1 MLHLVGTIALTA
13 WRHMRRHRHTP
24 THVHV
29 PVTPVHVQIDS
40 GEQNVE
46 HEVGFTGCCFLGK
59 QCFFNRVHSVRT

>member
-1 MLHLVGTIALTA
+1 
-13 WRHMRRHRHTP
+13 MRRHRHTP

-46 HEVGFTGCCFLGK
+46 HEDRIHML
-59 QCFFNRVHSVRT
+59 FFFRETLFFQ